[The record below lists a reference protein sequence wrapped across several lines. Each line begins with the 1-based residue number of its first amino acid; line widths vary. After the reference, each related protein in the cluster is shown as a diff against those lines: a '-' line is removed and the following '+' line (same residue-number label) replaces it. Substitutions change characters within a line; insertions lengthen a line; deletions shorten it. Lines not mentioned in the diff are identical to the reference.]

1 MSGMSAMPVQV
12 FPTGPTAPPPPPPQP
27 KNQLAPQ
34 NNTNGRKSPAQ
45 NFEPPPFGFRPEIK
59 IPTNPMAT
67 LKPTPKPEIREFW
80 KEEYIKDKSPINNE
94 PQTQNGNEKS
104 FDQIDCSRNNKEISP
119 EKIKS
124 PIHSVQPPRQ
134 IYSPQIN
141 QSPISYNDAHSNLSS
156 ERKSPVRGVSPIRVQ
171 QQQNRAPSPVRPLQ
185 QNNRIMNQNIG
196 GQQQRGSSPGKAP
209 GLLPKPLS
217 PIRLQNMPVRT
228 QQQPQSHL
236 QQRAVSPVKKNRS
249 PSPPQK
255 NVCRILLVI
264 HSSSFFCKFFF
275 LSNFLLLNNFRHNWV
290 LYTYHQLLLKIY
302 HRMYNNLGLFD
313 QKIHQMSY
321 YRHQHG
327 WHQKIIQMNHLNG
340 FIKMI

>member
-12 FPTGPTAPPPPPPQP
+12 FPTGLSAPPPPPPP

-34 NNTNGRKSPAQ
+34 TNTNGRKSPSQ
-45 NFEPPPFGFRPEIK
+45 NFEPPPLGFRPEIK

-80 KEEYIKDKSPINNE
+80 KEEYIKDKSPIVE
-94 PQTQNGNEKS
+94 PQPQNGNEKN

-141 QSPISYNDAHSNLSS
+141 QAPISYNDAHRNLSP
-156 ERKSPVRGVSPIRVQ
+156 ERKSPVRAVSPVRVQ
-171 QQQNRAPSPVRPLQ
+171 QQQQQQQRAPSPVRPLQ

-196 GQQQRGSSPGKAP
+196 GQTQRGSSPP

-217 PIRLQNMPVRT
+217 PIRLQNNPIRNQK
-228 QQQPQSHL
+228 QQQQTNL
-236 QQRAVSPVKKNRS
+236 QQRAVSPVRKNRS

-255 NVCRILLVI
+255 NVCRIFLLVI
-264 HSSSFFCKFFF
+264 QF
-275 LSNFLLLNNFRHNWV
+275 LNNFC
-290 LYTYHQLLLKIY
+290 
-302 HRMYNNLGLFD
+302 
-313 QKIHQMSY
+313 
-321 YRHQHG
+321 
-327 WHQKIIQMNHLNG
+327 
-340 FIKMI
+340 

>member
-12 FPTGPTAPPPPPPQP
+12 FPTGPPAPPPPPP

-45 NFEPPPFGFRPEIK
+45 SFEPPPFGFRPEIK
-59 IPTNPMAT
+59 IPSNPMAN

-80 KEEYIKDKSPINNE
+80 KEEYIKDKSPINVE
-94 PQTQNGNEKS
+94 PETQNGNEKS

-141 QSPISYNDAHSNLSS
+141 QAPISYNDAHRNLSP
-156 ERKSPVRGVSPIRVQ
+156 ERKSPVRAVSPVRVQQHQ

-196 GQQQRGSSPGKAP
+196 AQPQRVGSPGKAP

-217 PIRLQNMPVRT
+217 PIRLQNNPIRNQT

-236 QQRAVSPVKKNRS
+236 QQRAVSPVRKNRS

-255 NVCRILLVI
+255 NVCRTLLDILFAL
-264 HSSSFFCKFFF
+264 FFCFFELAIF
-275 LSNFLLLNNFRHNWV
+275 FQNNFRHNWV
-290 LYTYHQLLLKIY
+290 LYTYHQLL
-302 HRMYNNLGLFD
+302 
-313 QKIHQMSY
+313 QKI
-321 YRHQHG
+321 
-327 WHQKIIQMNHLNG
+327 
-340 FIKMI
+340 